1 VLFEGLKAHAARD
14 VALTFRDSH
23 GNIACSVGSTVK
35 PGGGVPDR
43 HCVDLHWIT
52 HSQLLDLR
60 FTNKRGIG
68 LPSVCVWFF
77 ANILELSTEQ
87 KNGQRCLVMAHKMG
101 DSIKDGNDSTRDIK
115 AEGTGVAL
123 MLNVDVDGSTWLS
136 MMVHRSLLAWLR
148 SRRRSQPM
156 ARTRKTPG
164 PSSQVSCQRRP
175 FRSLCFARSRPSTW
189 FLHSAR
195 HTKRVIARR
204 MRSIVR
210 RSRSTKSA
218 AAQCRKVSILHRTPR
233 ATPPWPLDSPPPRN
247 WLEPADCEEAE
258 DR

>member
-1 VLFEGLKAHAARD
+1 MASWHADPRAADTPLQGKLVLFEGLKAHAARD

-101 DSIKDGNDSTRDIK
+101 DRIKDGNDSTRDIK
-115 AEGTGVAL
+115 AEGTGAIWTTRF
-123 MLNVDVDGSTWLS
+123 STWS
-136 MMVHRSLLAWLR
+136 EKAVAAGAINGS
-148 SRRRSQPM
+148 PPTP
-156 ARTRKTPG
+156 ARP
-164 PSSQVSCQRRP
+164 QVSCI
-175 FRSLCFARSRPSTW
+175 SWTGLARIIATG
-189 FLHSAR
+189 AVAK
-195 HTKRVIARR
+195 TKGDLSVLSGLSGA
-204 MRSIVR
+204 
-210 RSRSTKSA
+210 
-218 AAQCRKVSILHRTPR
+218 
-233 ATPPWPLDSPPPRN
+233 
-247 WLEPADCEEAE
+247 
-258 DR
+258 